1 MTYRIYEL
9 EIIREAEKHKLIS
22 AGDPANTIVQ
32 MFVEVGNIASADKAP
47 DINAV
52 KTHLGR
58 LLGSM
63 IVLAGQYD
71 VDLINECL
79 RMEYE
84 RIERSNKVSA
94 QRP

>member
-22 AGDPANTIVQ
+22 ASDPATTVVN
-32 MFVEVGNIASADKAP
+32 MFMEVGSIAHADKKP
-47 DINAV
+47 DIQAV

-58 LLGSM
+58 LMGSM
-63 IVLAGQYD
+63 IVLAAQYD

-79 RMEYE
+79 RSEYE
-84 RIERSNKVSA
+84 RITGA
-94 QRP
+94 QRL

>member
-9 EIIREAEKHKLIS
+9 EIIRDAERRKLIS
-22 AGDPANTIVQ
+22 AGDPANTLVN
-32 MFVEVGNIASADKAP
+32 MFVEVGNIANADRKP
-47 DINAV
+47 DIQAV

-71 VDLINECL
+71 IDLVNECL
-79 RMEYE
+79 RIEFE
-84 RIERSNKVSA
+84 RIEATNA